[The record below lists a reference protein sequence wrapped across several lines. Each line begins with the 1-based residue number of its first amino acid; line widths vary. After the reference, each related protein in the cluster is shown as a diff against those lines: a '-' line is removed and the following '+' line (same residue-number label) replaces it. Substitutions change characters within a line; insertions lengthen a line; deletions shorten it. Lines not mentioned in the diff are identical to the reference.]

1 MFFNVKEDTS
11 IKSLVN
17 NFSVHYT
24 KIEDTIMET
33 KKNTGR
39 IFTTKEKFMWS
50 IAAFGTAMISNSYG
64 ALFNKFYIDIMGME
78 PGLITI
84 AMIIYAVWNALNDPL
99 AGYLSDSS
107 KSKKGRRVPF
117 MKFTAPFL
125 GLFFIA
131 VWMVPPTWSE
141 VAKYW
146 WMLITILLYDTAY
159 TVVGLVY
166 SALLPEMTEN
176 DNERGSLQTYS
187 SLLGLVG
194 TIIGFLLPGFLLP
207 GESNPSLVPLYVGVI
222 AIGVVGTILIFIT
235 AAWVKE
241 RPEFTR
247 VDEPL
252 GLKDSI
258 KFTFKSKSFLVLV
271 AANFMSILMQSLV
284 VGSLFFL
291 ADYVMKVSSILV
303 LVALFLG
310 LILGVFFANLLAKK
324 IGVVKAQQIL
334 LVIAGISLTS
344 IVFVPDTLNILMY
357 PILFIAGFGLSGPQV
372 LTNVLF
378 AQVADEDEIKSG
390 VRREAMFFGVNA
402 LITKPAQSLA
412 TGIVAWTLL
421 WANFVSIEAN
431 GGVIQ
436 LDQDVNVYLGI
447 RIFIGLIPGI
457 ALLLGALILVF
468 YPLKGSYLNEIQEKV
483 LRMHAEKKAL
493 MAEKN

>member
-1 MFFNVKEDTS
+1 
-11 IKSLVN
+11 
-17 NFSVHYT
+17 
-24 KIEDTIMET
+24 MEN
-33 KKNTGR
+33 KKNTGK
-39 IFTTKEKFMWS
+39 IFTSKEKFMWS

-64 ALFNKFYIDIMGME
+64 ALFNKFYIDIMGVDA
-78 PGLITI
+78 GLIYI
-84 AMIIYAVWNALNDPL
+84 AMIIYAIWNAVNDPL
-99 AGYLSDSS
+99 VGYWSDSS

-131 VWMVPPTWSE
+131 IWMVPISWGE
-141 VAKYW
+141 IAKFW
-146 WMLITILLYDTAY
+146 WMLVTILLYDTAY

-166 SALLPEMTEN
+166 SALLPEITES
-176 DNERGSLQTYS
+176 DSERGSLQTYS
-187 SLLGLVG
+187 SLLGLLG

-207 GESNPSLVPLYVGVI
+207 GEANSSLSPLYVGVI

-235 AAWVKE
+235 AGWVKE
-241 RPEFTR
+241 RPEFTK

-252 GLKDSI
+252 GLKDAI

-271 AANFMSILMQSLV
+271 SANFMSILMQSLV
-284 VGSLFFL
+284 VGSLYFL
-291 ADYVMKVSSILV
+291 ADYVMKASSILV

-310 LILGVFFANLLAKK
+310 LILGVFFANMLAKR
-324 IGVVKAQQIL
+324 IGVVKAQQLL

-344 IVFVPDTLNILMY
+344 IVFVPNTLNNLMY

-378 AQVADEDEIKSG
+378 AQVTDEDEIKSG

-412 TGIVAWTLL
+412 TGIVAGILA
-421 WANFVSIEAN
+421 WASFISIDDN

-436 LDQDVNVYLGI
+436 LDQNDNVYLGI
-447 RIFIGLIPGI
+447 RIFIGLIPGV
-457 ALLLGALILVF
+457 ALLLGAFILF
-468 YPLKGSYLNEIQEKV
+468 LYPLKGDYLKEIQEKV
-483 LRMHAEKKAL
+483 LILHDEKKARL
-493 MAEKN
+493 SEQN